1 MNGRKKRTPRRTI
14 KKRSR
19 TRITPRAVIVI
30 CLLAAFL
37 VAGTFFAAQQH
48 FYVVDYGMKNSRL
61 KKQIDD
67 LEAEKRRLLLAREVA
82 LSPAELKRAAKRLG
96 VVPSTATS
104 DETVKVSSIVKEKAM
119 PPKPAQNEE
128 ASSEGN
134 PFVVKTAATAPN
146 GGETRERKA
155 AAKPLA
161 ERGESRQRI
170 AN

>member
-1 MNGRKKRTPRRTI
+1 MNGRKKRTPRRTN
-14 KKRSR
+14 KKSPR
-19 TRITPRAVIVI
+19 TRITPRAVIVA
-30 CLLAAFL
+30 CLLSAFL

-82 LSPAELKRAAKRLG
+82 SSPAELKRVAKRLG
-96 VVPSTATS
+96 VVPSSASS
-104 DETVKVSSIVKEKAM
+104 DEAVKVSSIVKEKAL

-128 ASSEGN
+128 TSSEGN
-134 PFVVKTAATAPN
+134 PFVVKTAAAAPS
-146 GGETRERKA
+146 GGEKRERRAPSKQ
-155 AAKPLA
+155 LS
-161 ERGESRQRI
+161 ERDGSRART